1 MARNSMANQSKYHL
15 LLEEQSSLSE
25 EVGEVEEEVSEVVVE
40 EGLILTSR
48 VETGLVPTVLV
59 VT

>member
-1 MARNSMANQSKYHL
+1 MANPSKYHL
-15 LLEEQSSLSE
+15 LPEEQSSLSG
-25 EVGEVEEEVSEVVVE
+25 EVGEAEEEVSEVVVE
-40 EGLILTSR
+40 EGLILISR